1 MKQILLS
8 FYITILLVFCSY
20 HSYGDVSPLVLATH
34 FSKLENYDAAITE
47 YKRFLFFHSDDDR
60 VPEIYHKIGIAYR
73 QQGLLEEAIGEMRQ
87 AVMQTSDRELKSEY
101 QVDLAVT
108 LLANQDYD
116 LARLELIKATI
127 RRPSTPLYRRALLLQ
142 GVTYIYQFR
151 WDKARE
157 VLQIYTN
164 DDTLDE
170 LFNKASNLPRKSPK
184 IANIFSIILPGA
196 GQTYAG
202 NLKDGLNA
210 LALNGIFGYVAIDS
224 ILDKYYG
231 DAILWTY
238 FIFLRYYQGNLYR
251 AGKAVDEY
259 NQNLNRSS
267 ADSILKRLQE
277 IVNTP

>member
-1 MKQILLS
+1 MKQTLYSVYI
-8 FYITILLVFCSY
+8 ITILVFCNYNSY
-20 HSYGDVSPLVLATH
+20 ADVSPLVLATH
-34 FSKLENYDAAITE
+34 FSKLENYDAAITS
-47 YKRFLFFHSDDDR
+47 YKRFLFFHPVDDR
-60 VPEIYHKIGIAYR
+60 VPETYHNIGIAYR
-73 QQGLLEEAIGEMRQ
+73 QQGLLEEAIGAMRQ
-87 AVMQTSDRELKSEY
+87 AVIHTSDRDLKSEY
-101 QVDLAVT
+101 QIDLAVT

-127 RRPSTPLYRRALLLQ
+127 RRPSAPLNRRALLLQ
-142 GVTYIYQFR
+142 GVTNIYQFR
-151 WDKARE
+151 WDEARE
-157 VLQIYTN
+157 VLQNYTN

-184 IANIFSIILPGA
+184 IANILSIILPGT

-202 NLKDGLNA
+202 NFKGGLNA

-224 ILDKYYG
+224 ILDKNYG

-267 ADSILKRLQE
+267 AESILKRLQE